1 VAGVISEPTQTV
13 GPHRG
18 RVALVTGAAVG
29 IGQAYCT
36 RLAAGGATVLL
47 ADVGS
52 SEETRRMITDLGGE
66 AISVTCDVSS
76 PDSVAE
82 LAERAKAAG
91 GVDILVH
98 NAGIYPLTMFAE
110 MTFAEW
116 RRVMSVNLDS
126 AFLLA
131 QALVPPMRERGWGR
145 VICIASGMFHSGSP
159 GALHYVASKGGIIG
173 FVRALAA
180 EVGVDGVTV
189 NAIAP
194 GLIKSYGTTVGPHT
208 ELGIFDAVVAGQ
220 AIKRTGLPE
229 DLTGAVSFLASEES
243 SFMTGQTVL
252 IDGGAARA

>member
-1 VAGVISEPTQTV
+1 MNPEPAQR
-13 GPHRG
+13 RG
-18 RVALVTGAAVG
+18 LHQGRLALVTGAAVG
-29 IGQAYCT
+29 IGQAYAT
-36 RLAAGGATVLL
+36 QLAVGGARVIL
-47 ADVGS
+47 ADIGS
-52 SEETRRMITDLGGE
+52 TDETRQLIIDRGGE
-66 AISVTCDVSS
+66 AVSAACDVSS
-76 PDSVAE
+76 PESVAE
-82 LAERAKAAG
+82 LAEQAKAAG

-145 VICIASGMFHSGSP
+145 IICIASGMFHSGSP

-180 EVGVDGVTV
+180 EVGIDGVTV

-229 DLTGAVSFLASEES
+229 DLTGAVSFLASDES